1 MLTKFYLICV
11 LIIFTKFS
19 DVQSVECSFQLSTL
33 GVYSCSINEQII
45 LSEENLL
52 PVTGD
57 HLPGYDNSNVTIL
70 WSVGSDIQVFPSI
83 VIDEFINLE
92 SVILSSGTRNFKSHI
107 SNCNNLGILLL
118 LSNRITA
125 ISGGIFR
132 NCRRLETLGMIN
144 GLINSIDENAFE
156 GLTGLK
162 QLTLSINQIKSLA
175 PRTFANLHLLTQLSI
190 DNNQLEGI
198 TSGIFDSL
206 TLLETLDLRQNNI
219 TSWDP
224 SILENNLKLR
234 TLFLSGNL
242 IQIIDGNTFANLQN
256 LRLLSVGSL
265 IEEIPTFLNLGQ
277 LEELNLNSN
286 RIKEVSADSF
296 KSLVSLKVLRL
307 SFNEIELVNFTM
319 RPEKILSQLENLT
332 LMFNR
337 LTTLQDNAFSMLE
350 NMNMLQ
356 LAFNQIERL
365 NENTI
370 RPITQLRYLDIRS
383 NRVRKIEQKLFDGVS
398 ILEFRANNNICFNA
412 NFTINNTLNNYDFE
426 TRILPLMENCFN
438 FGTTTKDNLLA
449 VIISFFIAS
458 IMSFRLK

>member
-1 MLTKFYLICV
+1 MSTKFYLINI
-11 LIIFTKFS
+11 LIFSAKFS
-19 DVQSVECSFQLSTL
+19 DVQSVKCTFELNSLE
-33 GVYSCSINEQII
+33 VYSCSIDEQTV
-45 LSEENLL
+45 LSEEDLL
-52 PVTGD
+52 PITGN
-57 HLPGYDNSNVTIL
+57 HLLGYDNSNVTFLKSTRNAGMQI
-70 WSVGSDIQVFPSI
+70 FPSL
-83 VIDEFINLE
+83 VIDEFENLE
-92 SVILSSGTRNFKSHI
+92 SVYISSGVRIFKSHI
-107 SNCNNLGILLL
+107 SNCNNLEDLALLIIR
-118 LSNRITA
+118 NE
-125 ISGGIFR
+125 ISSLPGGIFR
-132 NCRRLETLGMIN
+132 NCKILQNLD
-144 GLINSIDENAFE
+144 LIMSISSIDENAFE

-175 PRTFANLHLLTQLSI
+175 PRTFANLHSLTQLSI

-206 TLLETLDLRQNNI
+206 TILETLDLRQNNI

-224 SILENNLKLR
+224 SILENNLKLQ
-234 TLFLSGNL
+234 TLDLSGNL

-265 IEEIPTFLNLGQ
+265 IEEIPTFLNLVQ

-332 LMFNR
+332 LSGNN
-337 LTTLQDNAFSMLE
+337 LTNLQDNAFSMLE

-398 ILEFRANNNICFNA
+398 VLEFLGNNNICFNG
-412 NFTINNTLNNYDFE
+412 NFTINNTLNNDDFE
-426 TRILPLMENCFN
+426 TRIISLMERCFN
-438 FGTTTKDNLLA
+438 FASTSRVNLLA
-449 VIISFFIAS
+449 VILS
-458 IMSFRLK
+458 IIVTMLFKI